1 MSLSEKIIHNIAYND
16 SIMLA
21 RDVKECF
28 KDIMEDVKKKI
39 KNYGIFN
46 DIINERAGKELI

>member
-1 MSLSEKIIHNIAYND
+1 
-16 SIMLA
+16 MLA

-46 DIINERAGKELI
+46 DNINERAGKELIW